1 MFGSIMGGTPIIPHS
16 IDYDPLPT
24 IPTPGTSLVNA
35 ADYLAGLVP
44 MSTAPEPVRAP
55 PPFPLSAY
63 LVMKRAE

>member
-16 IDYDPLPT
+16 IDYESPCGSPHTRHEL
-24 IPTPGTSLVNA
+24 GQY

-44 MSTAPEPVRAP
+44 MSTAPEPVRVP

-63 LVMKRAE
+63 LVMKRA